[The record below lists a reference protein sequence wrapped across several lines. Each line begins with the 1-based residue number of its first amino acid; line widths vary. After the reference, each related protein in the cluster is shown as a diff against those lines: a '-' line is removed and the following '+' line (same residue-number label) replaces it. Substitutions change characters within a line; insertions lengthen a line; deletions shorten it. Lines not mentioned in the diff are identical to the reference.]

1 MTDGVVKIHG
11 REYKTVAK
19 RVAEFKEQY
28 PDWSIVT
35 ELVSANEETVV
46 MKALVLDQDQRIR
59 GTGYAEEKR
68 SASKINQT
76 SAMEN
81 AETSAIGR
89 ALASGCGLAG
99 TEYASADEVA
109 NAIAQQNIAEQVNE
123 QVARLMAHNTAVRE
137 NWATVAYMKTAFHNQ
152 DALAFAEAWLELESD
167 EVKEALYLAPTK
179 GGVFTTEE
187 RAYLRSNEVNAA
199 RKEIING

>member
-109 NAIAQQNIAEQVNE
+109 NAIAQQHIAEQVNE
-123 QVARLMAHNTAVRE
+123 RVARLIAHNT
-137 NWATVAYMKTAFHNQ
+137 
-152 DALAFAEAWLELESD
+152 D
-167 EVKEALYLAPTK
+167 
-179 GGVFTTEE
+179 
-187 RAYLRSNEVNAA
+187 RS
-199 RKEIING
+199 

>member
-109 NAIAQQNIAEQVNE
+109 NAIAQQHIAEQVNE
-123 QVARLMAHNTAVRE
+123 RVARLIAHNTAVRE
-137 NWATVAYMKTAFHNQ
+137 NWETVVYMKTAFRNQ

>member
-11 REYKTVAK
+11 REYKTVAL
-19 RVAEFKEQY
+19 RVAEFKEQH
-28 PDWSIVT
+28 PEWSIVT
-35 ELVSANEETVV
+35 ELVSADEDTVV
-46 MKALVLDQDQRIR
+46 MKALVLDDCQRVR

-68 SASKINQT
+68 AASKINKF

-89 ALASGCGLAG
+89 ALSACGFAG
-99 TEYASADEVA
+99 TEFASADEVA
-109 NAIAQQNIAEQVNE
+109 NAIAQQNIDEQVTA
-123 QVARLMAHNTAVRE
+123 QVERLMAHNAAVRE
-137 NWATVAYMKTAFHNQ
+137 NWGTVAYMKTAFIEQ

-167 EVKEALYLAPTK
+167 EVKEALWLAPTK

-187 RAYLRSNEVNAA
+187 RAYLRSDEVNAA